1 MIQKVAFLFFIL
13 FSFQSNAQT
22 METVSKL
29 KTSYQHCL
37 DGGSGMKNCSLD
49 YYDKSDS
56 LLNVTYKNLK
66 LKLSSKEQSKL
77 KKEQQEWVKKR
88 DAYFEK
94 LYSDTKKAGNFSE
107 GSSDFDMVVFD
118 EKGNYVLAR
127 VKELIKRM

>member
-1 MIQKVAFLFFIL
+1 MIQKSILLLVIL

-22 METVSKL
+22 MEIVSKL
-29 KTSYQHCL
+29 KSSYQHCL
-37 DGGSGMKNCSLD
+37 DGGNGMKNCSLD
-49 YYDKSDS
+49 YYEKSDS
-56 LLNVTYKNLK
+56 LLNVMYNNLK

-77 KKEQQEWVKKR
+77 KKEQVEWVKKR
-88 DAYFEK
+88 NAYFEK
-94 LYSDTKKAGNFSE
+94 LYSDTKKEGNFSE